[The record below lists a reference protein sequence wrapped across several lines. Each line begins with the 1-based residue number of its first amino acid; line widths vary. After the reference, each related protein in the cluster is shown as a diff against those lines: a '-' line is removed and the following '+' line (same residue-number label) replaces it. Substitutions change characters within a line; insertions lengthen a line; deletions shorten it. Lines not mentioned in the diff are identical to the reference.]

1 MEHTK
6 TLNAFICRFMY
17 SLGTDI
23 YLSAEYR
30 LFAQSSALPHP
41 YLKSEVNVEPDV
53 CCLETGTND
62 QIIVSVKAT

>member
-1 MEHTK
+1 
-6 TLNAFICRFMY
+6 MY
-17 SLGTDI
+17 SFGTDI

-53 CCLETGTND
+53 CCLETGTNY